1 MTLRHGYQTAIEQII
16 EDIKIK
22 MQNKRYETR
31 IIKEEIKELE
41 KDLQVIKRFQD
52 RQKRKAE

>member
-1 MTLRHGYQTAIEQII
+1 MTLRHGYQAAIEQII